1 MNRLQLLL
9 LTSVIVAAGC
19 TRGAAPAPAPAPA
32 PAAPAAARAPTPL
45 RYTAGSGQY
54 RFESQTHIEQEMMG
68 QTNAADVSI
77 AARFSTAL
85 ADTAGNLGIAVTVDS
100 LSITASAGPGVDA
113 AALAA
118 ARGKVVRLVSS
129 PAGQSITAPKPDSA
143 GDALLAVAQ
152 VLRDFLPALPPAAPT
167 DGMTW
172 TDTVTTTQPSGALSV
187 DVHAVRQ
194 HRVAGWED
202 HAGTRAL
209 HVASTSTYT
218 VTGSGETGGQTIQI
232 AGGGQRNEDA
242 FVSAQGVYLGRT
254 VTDSS
259 LMNASLVSAGM
270 VLPIRSKSHSTLTR
284 LP

>member
-1 MNRLQLLL
+1 MNRVQLLL
-9 LTSVIVAAGC
+9 MASVVVAAGC
-19 TRGAAPAPAPAPA
+19 ARGAAPAPAPALA
-32 PAAPAAARAPTPL
+32 SPAAVRAPTPL
-45 RYTAGSGQY
+45 RYTAGAGQY
-54 RFESQTHIEQEMMG
+54 RFEAQTHVEQEMMG
-68 QTNAADVSI
+68 QTNAADVSV

-100 LSITASAGPGVDA
+100 LSITASAGPGLDA
-113 AALAA
+113 SALAA

-129 PAGQSITAPKPDSA
+129 PAGQSIVAPKPDSA

-152 VLRDFLPALPPAAPT
+152 VLRDFLPALPPTAPT

-172 TDTVTTTQPSGALSV
+172 TDTVTTDQPSGGLSV
-187 DVHAVRQ
+187 SVHAVRQ

-209 HVASTSTYT
+209 HIASTSAYT

-232 AGGGQRNEDA
+232 AGGGQRSEDA

-254 VTDSS
+254 VSDSS
-259 LMNASLVSAGM
+259 LMNATLVSAGM